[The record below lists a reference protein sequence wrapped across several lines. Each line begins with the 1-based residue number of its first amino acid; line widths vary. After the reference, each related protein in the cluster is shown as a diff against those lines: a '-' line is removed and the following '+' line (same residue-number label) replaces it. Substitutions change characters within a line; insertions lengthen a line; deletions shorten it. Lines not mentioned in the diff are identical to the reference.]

1 MSENM
6 LTRDQRL
13 AKLRMQLP
21 GMADAELID
30 QINFVCEEIKIT
42 PSDRHRAQMQDN
54 LSLFAAE
61 AELRGI
67 KLPARA

>member
-1 MSENM
+1 MGENM

-13 AKLRMQLP
+13 AKLRRQVT
-21 GMADAELID
+21 GWKDAELID
-30 QINFVCEEIKIT
+30 QTNFALDEIKIT

-61 AELRGI
+61 MERRGI
-67 KLPARA
+67 NLPTRA